1 MPARSRK
8 FARSGRA
15 IAALACLLVLT
26 GWRFGP
32 EVTFFEDESGI
43 AKAVEA
49 LRAAGG
55 LERALSISIT
65 EMQVRIEAQDPGRVQ
80 HVNKWVRERHRIGS
94 FYWDATSGPDPVE
107 LNLIDKDLDAN
118 LFNFSAVDF
127 TAARKVIREA
137 ITRAALEDPARVAS
151 IEIRRQLYLLPDPS
165 SGDVFWN
172 VSVTSGRE
180 SALVQ
185 ADAKGNIVR
194 VDLAGTNRAKAFN
207 LLASLEML
215 PDAAQAFRSSV
226 GDGPVLIKAS
236 VSPRGLSFETNLE
249 EKSALFTSL
258 KQRQAYQWSL
268 NGLNRVMGSIDTS
281 EHFGADPPFAVGETD
296 WTLAEGLVRKARDTL
311 GMPNAKLAEIELS
324 KPKDRAGPPQLEW
337 EITLEENREQ
347 GVALFDAKGESLGH
361 TLPKSR
367 QKPFDGRD
375 PAAWPAALSLI
386 SGSFGGDG
394 AIAEVIIHDKHMS
407 ISALD
412 PQNPKQ
418 LGEFLLD
425 EDGIK
430 RFGTVS
436 PFTEANPRFSVA
448 DLKALDAAQMRKLQE
463 ATAQRLGLPT
473 SKITTITIGRAS
485 LDPSPQGRV
494 TVEIRAEEAP
504 FGRGGR
510 VNWEID
516 GREIKAYLP

>member
-1 MPARSRK
+1 M
-8 FARSGRA
+8 
-15 IAALACLLVLT
+15 
-26 GWRFGP
+26 
-32 EVTFFEDESGI
+32 
-43 AKAVEA
+43 
-49 LRAAGG
+49 
-55 LERALSISIT
+55 
-65 EMQVRIEAQDPGRVQ
+65 
-80 HVNKWVRERHRIGS
+80 
-94 FYWDATSGPDPVE
+94 
-107 LNLIDKDLDAN
+107 IDKDLDAN

-215 PDAAQAFRSSV
+215 PDAAQAFRSGV

-394 AIAEVIIHDKHMS
+394 AMQK
-407 ISALD
+407 
-412 PQNPKQ
+412 
-418 LGEFLLD
+418 
-425 EDGIK
+425 
-430 RFGTVS
+430 
-436 PFTEANPRFSVA
+436 
-448 DLKALDAAQMRKLQE
+448 
-463 ATAQRLGLPT
+463 
-473 SKITTITIGRAS
+473 
-485 LDPSPQGRV
+485 
-494 TVEIRAEEAP
+494 
-504 FGRGGR
+504 
-510 VNWEID
+510 
-516 GREIKAYLP
+516 